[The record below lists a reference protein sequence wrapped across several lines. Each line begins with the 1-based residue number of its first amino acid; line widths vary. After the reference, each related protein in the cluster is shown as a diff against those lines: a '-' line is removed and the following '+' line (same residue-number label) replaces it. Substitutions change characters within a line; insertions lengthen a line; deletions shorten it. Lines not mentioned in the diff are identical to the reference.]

1 MKFIINLIAPA
12 IVLILAMETCEAA
25 PIQIF
30 YEHDSLNAQEVKTIF
45 TAKYHIPEDLIALR
59 PVGKCDG
66 LNVRGKLDV
75 CLNNNGDL
83 IVVSVDRGFISESL
97 KIFQAP

>member
-1 MKFIINLIAPA
+1 MRSLTNLVAIALVFATVNA
-12 IVLILAMETCEAA
+12 IAA

-30 YEHDSLNAQEVKTIF
+30 YEQDPMNAQTVKDIF
-45 TAKYHIPEDLIALR
+45 IVGYQIPEDLIALIAV
-59 PVGKCDG
+59 PECAVLSEK
-66 LNVRGKLDV
+66 GKLDL

-83 IVVSVDRGFISESL
+83 LVVSVDRGFISESL

>member
-1 MKFIINLIAPA
+1 MRFATNFFAVAVVMIFATANA
-12 IVLILAMETCEAA
+12 IAA

-30 YEHDSLNAQEVKTIF
+30 YEIDPMNAQTVKEIF
-45 TAKYHIPEDLIALR
+45 IDGYQIPEDLIALIA
-59 PVGKCDG
+59 VSKCDA
-66 LNVRGKLDV
+66 LNEKGKLDL

-83 IVVSVDRGFISESL
+83 LVVSVDRGFISESL

>member
-1 MKFIINLIAPA
+1 MKSVINFLAIALVFA
-12 IVLILAMETCEAA
+12 AANAMAA

-30 YEHDSLNAQEVKTIF
+30 YEQDPMNAQTVKEIF
-45 TAKYHIPEDLIALR
+45 VEGYQIPEDLIALIKI
-59 PVGKCDG
+59 PKCDV
-66 LNVRGKLDV
+66 LDEKGKLDL

-83 IVVSVDRGFISESL
+83 LIVSVDRGFISESL